1 VKRWRRRI
9 LAVVYIGGGVGGLGF
24 YKELFYLF
32 NCTPLCFDYF
42 HYRPSQERAKR
53 WKEAL
58 MHVGPKSLEV

>member
-1 VKRWRRRI
+1 
-9 LAVVYIGGGVGGLGF
+9 VVYIGGGVGGLGF